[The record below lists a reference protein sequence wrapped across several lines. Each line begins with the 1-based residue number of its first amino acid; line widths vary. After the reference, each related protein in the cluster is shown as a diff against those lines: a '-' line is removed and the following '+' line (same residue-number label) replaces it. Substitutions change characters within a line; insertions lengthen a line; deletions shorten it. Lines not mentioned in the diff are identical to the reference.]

1 MPQQVA
7 YILFPP
13 REGAPNRNAEDRDVA
28 DIPHSI
34 NIRRNTPIDAPRA
47 LIVGEDYSECRI
59 AVLMGHDLGE
69 LRLVNLARITRP
81 SNLAALRPVFFQL
94 LREPAN

>member
-1 MPQQVA
+1 V

-13 REGAPNRNAEDRDVA
+13 REGAPSHDAKDKDIV

-34 NIRRNTPIDAPRA
+34 NIRRNIPLEPPRA
-47 LIVGEDYSECRI
+47 LIVGENYNDCQI